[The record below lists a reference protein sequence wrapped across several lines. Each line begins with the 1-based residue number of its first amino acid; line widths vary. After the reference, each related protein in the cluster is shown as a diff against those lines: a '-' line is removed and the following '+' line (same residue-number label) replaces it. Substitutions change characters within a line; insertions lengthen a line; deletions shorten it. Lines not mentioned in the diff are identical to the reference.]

1 MQAKLVGAMVELLQK
16 YESLLGGV
24 VVVRAVRDALVSEGV
39 RLYSTGTYVRGDHY
53 VDAGLALDNE
63 LRRLEPQT
71 ISSKEPK

>member
-39 RLYSTGTYVRGDHY
+39 RLYSTGHLR
-53 VDAGLALDNE
+53 AGRSLCGRWA
-63 LRRLEPQT
+63 RARQ
-71 ISSKEPK
+71 